1 MRIVRL
7 AIHEFKGIKEAD
19 FEPGHVM
26 MLTGPKGSG
35 KSSVLDAVIA
45 AVNGGG
51 SNLIRVGADKAII
64 FIDMAEL
71 ELTRTITARGG
82 NQPARIRIANGMS
95 PTKPQQ
101 FLAELLGALAFN
113 PLEFWRL
120 KPVDQR
126 EYLLQM
132 TPAILS
138 EEEAAEACGGE
149 LPPIDYSG
157 HGLDVAARLQK
168 WFEDERTKAKVDR
181 DRTEKAATVSAAAIP
196 EGFGERLEE
205 VGSPDAA
212 RGTWLVNRNAAS
224 TKLADIAAARRAVE
238 QGRAKRAGLDEKLA
252 GAEMVLKAATEVV
265 DGAATALRDMT
276 PLQDLEAEEDRL
288 VDALT
293 VVLAKIENAKAAKEK
308 HDNAAKTKQE
318 AEQRIEEIESLLTAL
333 PNADA
338 EELAPETEARW
349 RAVMEER
356 ETDLVALG
364 SWVAHRANVE
374 ALAEAEAEV
383 ERLDKQVKYWLRE
396 APARL
401 LKQADLPIPGLSF
414 DGGRVLI
421 DGVDINE
428 RSDGEKLLTAVDIA
442 KRLNAG
448 AKLRVVFCDG
458 LEQLDPVSQAEFIRM
473 AEADPEYQ
481 YIMTCVSGREG
492 LPGSVVMEGGRV
504 KERRGEENK
513 LRLVT

>member
-132 TPAILS
+132 TPVVLS
-138 EEEAAEACGGE
+138 EEEAAEVCGGE

-157 HGLDVAARLQK
+157 HGLDVAARLQEH
-168 WFEDERTKAKVDR
+168 FEGKRTAAKAVLAERGNAVVAI
-181 DRTEKAATVSAAAIP
+181 AAQVP
-196 EGFGERLEE
+196 EGFGDRLGENPDATAEEWEEDRVAIMKRLHEYNTAREVAEQTAAQRGELAAQKADIEAVIHETQGKLKGAEGDIAGYPPITSLDRREEELLGELEQVRYQIKGASMAISRRDSARERLEN
-205 VGSPDAA
+205 
-212 RGTWLVNRNAAS
+212 NRRL
-224 TKLADIAAARRAVE
+224 LAQNE
-238 QGRAKRAGLDEKLA
+238 SLA
-252 GAEMVLKAATEVV
+252 GKLSAAEAN
-265 DGAATALRDMT
+265 
-276 PLQDLEAEEDRL
+276 PEAEERCRAEIDHLTDDLLALDKWHEL
-288 VDALT
+288 VDAR
-293 VVLAKIENAKAAKEK
+293 ARM
-308 HDNAAKTKQE
+308 QE
-318 AEQRIEEIESLLTAL
+318 Q
-333 PNADA
+333 
-338 EELAPETEARW
+338 
-349 RAVMEER
+349 
-356 ETDLVALG
+356 
-364 SWVAHRANVE
+364 
-374 ALAEAEAEV
+374 EAEV

-396 APARL
+396 APANL
-401 LKQADLPIPGLSF
+401 LKRADLPIPGLSF
-414 DGGRVLI
+414 DDGRVLI
-421 DGVDINE
+421 DGVDIND

-458 LEQLDPVSQAEFIRM
+458 LEKLDPKTRAEFIAL
-473 AEADPEYQ
+473 AEADEEYQ
-481 YIMTCVSGREG
+481 FIMTCTTAPEG